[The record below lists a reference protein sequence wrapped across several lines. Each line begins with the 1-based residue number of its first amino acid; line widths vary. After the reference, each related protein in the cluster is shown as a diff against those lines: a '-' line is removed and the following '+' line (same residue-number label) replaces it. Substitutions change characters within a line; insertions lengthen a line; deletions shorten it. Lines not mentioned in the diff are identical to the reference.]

1 MKELFRKIISHNSSS
16 QKNLLLIN
24 VILLQTVLVLFV
36 TLWAYFAINGIIL
49 VSLQLITAF
58 SLLVAVFL
66 TVAAIGLVNEITRL
80 SQKERELEINKAM
93 MEKDKELISILST
106 HRHDFQNHLQVIMG
120 LIQLGRNDSAVGY
133 IKEVT
138 KSLRQ
143 TSSTTVQ
150 IKNLEVAAMFLMK
163 KNEAEERNIQFQ
175 LEMKSELV
183 GLSVPATD
191 ISRILGNLIENAFD
205 AVSVIPEKEDR
216 VVRVCLNE
224 GAQQFII
231 SVWNKRPLIPKDIQD
246 KIFEKGFSTKGM
258 AGSGLGLAIVKELTE
273 KHGGSVQLVSDTETG
288 TEFTLTFP
296 KMTADVSA

>member
-1 MKELFRKIISHNSSS
+1 MLKWFSTTDKNKKIIW
-16 QKNLLLIN
+16 LIN
-24 VILLQTVLVLFV
+24 VVFLQTMLALFTAFWNYL
-36 TLWAYFAINGIIL
+36 TLYNIIPVSMQVITVIALSIAIFLTITA
-49 VSLQLITAF
+49 VSLI
-58 SLLVAVFL
+58 
-66 TVAAIGLVNEITRL
+66 NEIVRL